1 MVRMESALRVR
12 GATAIEYP
20 SGRWGFAG
28 AVPGR
33 LAFVRQD
40 GTEPTAEE
48 IDGAR
53 QFGASIVGL
62 RLRTWA
68 TEAEAKEAEILE
80 RAPIE
85 ADYYRASGDNQ

>member
-1 MVRMESALRVR
+1 
-12 GATAIEYP
+12 
-20 SGRWGFAG
+20 
-28 AVPGR
+28 